1 MLMSPP
7 QVLEKNIAEGNIKQ
21 NNASQINVGTS
32 LAYSALDIARERDSD
47 QQFEA
52 SMYQRNTNY
61 QLNYDYYYNLNL
73 NAIPET
79 KTLSQEED
87 DKSSLK
93 VKRSIQFRAKFW
105 TAIFAVFAVPLLNS
119 ALVNAYGLSKNIA
132 QNVILSRQLG
142 SVLSEKKDL
151 ETKLSEFSS
160 DSGIKRAIKQEMN
173 LVESNEIVVK
183 IVQA

>member
-1 MLMSPP
+1 MSPL

-32 LAYSALDIARERDSD
+32 LSYSALDIAQERDSD

-79 KTLSQEED
+79 KTLSQEEE

-105 TAIFAVFAVPLLNS
+105 SVIFAVFAVPLLNS

-132 QNVILSRQLG
+132 QNVILSRQLS
-142 SVLSEKKDL
+142 SVLSEKNDL